1 MTKKIFKSILSVA
14 LVILLSSLVM
24 IIGVLYD
31 YFRGVQKN
39 QLRTE
44 LAFAAEGVE
53 VSGAAYLEGLNDD
66 SCRITLVGE
75 DGTVLYDSVESA
87 EKMGNHADREEIK
100 EAREYGT
107 GEASRYSST
116 LTEQTIYISKL
127 LSDGSVLRVS
137 VSHATVPALVFGMLQ
152 PLIVVLLL
160 AFILSSVLAHRLSE
174 KIVEPLSAIDLDKP
188 LENNTYDELA
198 PVLSHIEKQHRQI
211 ARQMYDLDRSRSEF
225 EAVTHNMKEGL
236 VLTSERGEIISINP
250 SAASF
255 FLGVKPDSAEFYEH
269 EKGCIGKDF
278 LTLDRSRE
286 THELIERAQA
296 NGEAESRVSRWGREY
311 QLNAS
316 RVLSD
321 GKFTGIVL
329 LIFDVTDK
337 VFAERNRR
345 EFTANVSH
353 ELKTP
358 LQSIM
363 GSAELIENGLVK
375 PEDMK
380 DFSDRIYKE
389 AARLLTLIEDIIR
402 LSQLDEN
409 VELAWENLDIAKMA
423 SDTAALLRDTAEKKN
438 VIINLDCE
446 PSEIYGVRQLYNE
459 IIYNLCEN
467 AIKYNKDGG
476 SVTVSVHPKNGGIE
490 LTVSDTGIG
499 IPPEHRSRVFERFYR
514 VDKSHSKATGGTGL
528 GLSIVKHAVQYLGGQ
543 IDLTSR
549 VGEGTKITVF
559 FPNKEWEL
567 FSPKQ

>member
-236 VLTSERGEIISINP
+236 VLTSEKGEIISINP

-438 VIINLDCE
+438 VKINLDCE
-446 PSEIYGVRQLYNE
+446 PTEIYGVRQLYSE

-559 FPNKEWEL
+559 FPNKEWE
-567 FSPKQ
+567 

>member
-14 LVILLSSLVM
+14 LVILLSSIVM

-53 VSGAAYLEGLNDD
+53 DSGVSYLEGLNDD

-236 VLTSERGEIISINP
+236 VLTSEKGEIISINP

-380 DFSDRIYKE
+380 EFSDRIYKE

-423 SDTAALLRDTAEKKN
+423 SDTAALLSDTAEKKN
-438 VIINLDCE
+438 VKINLDCE
-446 PSEIYGVRQLYNE
+446 PTEIYGVRQLYSE

-476 SVTVSVHPKNGGIE
+476 SVTVSTHPKNGGIE

-559 FPNKEWEL
+559 FPNKEWE
-567 FSPKQ
+567 

>member
-174 KIVEPLSAIDLDKP
+174 KIVEPLSAIALDKP

-236 VLTSERGEIISINP
+236 VLTSEKGEIISINP

-446 PSEIYGVRQLYNE
+446 PTEIYGVRQLYSE

-559 FPNKEWEL
+559 FPNKEWE
-567 FSPKQ
+567 

>member
-53 VSGAAYLEGLNDD
+53 VSGVSYLEGLNDD

-87 EKMGNHADREEIK
+87 DKMGNHADREEIK

-236 VLTSERGEIISINP
+236 VLTSEKGEIISINP

-286 THELIERAQA
+286 THELLERAQA

-438 VIINLDCE
+438 VKINFDCE
-446 PSEIYGVRQLYNE
+446 PTEIYGVRQLYSE

-476 SVTVSVHPKNGGIE
+476 SVTVSVHQKNGGIE

-559 FPNKEWEL
+559 FPNKEWE
-567 FSPKQ
+567 

>member
-446 PSEIYGVRQLYNE
+446 PTEIYGVRQLYSE

-476 SVTVSVHPKNGGIE
+476 SVTVSTHPKNGGIE

-559 FPNKEWEL
+559 FPNKEWE
-567 FSPKQ
+567 

>member
-53 VSGAAYLEGLNDD
+53 VSGVAYLEGLNDD

-87 EKMGNHADREEIK
+87 DKMGNHADREEIK

-127 LSDGSVLRVS
+127 LSNGSVLRVS

-236 VLTSERGEIISINP
+236 VLTSEKGEIISINP

-446 PSEIYGVRQLYNE
+446 PTEIYGVRQLYSE

-559 FPNKEWEL
+559 FPNKEWE
-567 FSPKQ
+567 

>member
-87 EKMGNHADREEIK
+87 DKMGNHADREEIK

-236 VLTSERGEIISINP
+236 VLTSEKGEIISINP

-380 DFSDRIYKE
+380 EFSDRIYKE

-438 VIINLDCE
+438 VKINLECE
-446 PSEIYGVRQLYNE
+446 PTEIYGVRQLYSE

-559 FPNKEWEL
+559 FPNKEWE
-567 FSPKQ
+567 

>member
-53 VSGAAYLEGLNDD
+53 DSGVSYLEGLNDD

-87 EKMGNHADREEIK
+87 DKMGNHADREEIK

-236 VLTSERGEIISINP
+236 VLTSEKGEIISINP

-438 VIINLDCE
+438 VKINLDCE
-446 PSEIYGVRQLYNE
+446 PTEIYGVRQLYSE

-559 FPNKEWEL
+559 FPNKEWE
-567 FSPKQ
+567 

>member
-53 VSGAAYLEGLNDD
+53 ESGVSYLEGLNDD

-236 VLTSERGEIISINP
+236 VLTSEKGEIISINP

-423 SDTAALLRDTAEKKN
+423 SDTAALLSDTAEKKN
-438 VIINLDCE
+438 VKINLDCE
-446 PSEIYGVRQLYNE
+446 PTEIYGVRQLYSE

-476 SVTVSVHPKNGGIE
+476 SVTVSTHPKNGGIE

-559 FPNKEWEL
+559 FPNKEWE
-567 FSPKQ
+567 

>member
-53 VSGAAYLEGLNDD
+53 DGGVSYLEGLNDD

-87 EKMGNHADREEIK
+87 DKMENHADREEIK

-236 VLTSERGEIISINP
+236 VLTSEKGEIISINP

-438 VIINLDCE
+438 VKINLDCE
-446 PSEIYGVRQLYNE
+446 PTEIYGVRQLYSE

-559 FPNKEWEL
+559 FPNKEWE
-567 FSPKQ
+567 

>member
-53 VSGAAYLEGLNDD
+53 DSGVSYLEGLNDD

-236 VLTSERGEIISINP
+236 VLTSEKGEIISINP

-438 VIINLDCE
+438 VKINLDCE
-446 PSEIYGVRQLYNE
+446 PTEIYGVRQLYSE

-559 FPNKEWEL
+559 FPNKEWE
-567 FSPKQ
+567 

>member
-53 VSGAAYLEGLNDD
+53 ESGVSYLEGLNDD

-87 EKMGNHADREEIK
+87 DKMGNHADREEIK

-236 VLTSERGEIISINP
+236 VLTSEKGEIISINP

-438 VIINLDCE
+438 VKINLDCE
-446 PSEIYGVRQLYNE
+446 PTEIYGVRQLYSE

-476 SVTVSVHPKNGGIE
+476 SVTVSVHQKNGGIE

-549 VGEGTKITVF
+549 VGECTKITVF
-559 FPNKEWEL
+559 FPNKEWE
-567 FSPKQ
+567 

>member
-87 EKMGNHADREEIK
+87 DKMENHADREEIK

-211 ARQMYDLDRSRSEF
+211 ARQIYDLDRSRSEF

-236 VLTSERGEIISINP
+236 VLTSEKGEIISINP

-446 PSEIYGVRQLYNE
+446 PTEIYGVRQLYSE

-476 SVTVSVHPKNGGIE
+476 SVTVSTHPKNGGIE

-559 FPNKEWEL
+559 FPNKEWE
-567 FSPKQ
+567 

>member
-66 SCRITLVGE
+66 SCRITLVGK

-87 EKMGNHADREEIK
+87 DKMGNHADREEIK

-236 VLTSERGEIISINP
+236 VLTSEKGEIISINP

-438 VIINLDCE
+438 VKINLDCE
-446 PSEIYGVRQLYNE
+446 PTEIYGVRQLYSE

-559 FPNKEWEL
+559 FPNKEWE
-567 FSPKQ
+567 

>member
-53 VSGAAYLEGLNDD
+53 DGGVSYLEGLNDD

-75 DGTVLYDSVESA
+75 DGIVLYDSVESA
-87 EKMGNHADREEIK
+87 DKMENHADREEIK

-236 VLTSERGEIISINP
+236 VLTSEKGEIISINP

-286 THELIERAQA
+286 THELLERAQA

-380 DFSDRIYKE
+380 EFSDRIYKE

-423 SDTAALLRDTAEKKN
+423 SDTAALLSDTAEKKN
-438 VIINLDCE
+438 VKINLNCE
-446 PSEIYGVRQLYNE
+446 PTEIYGVRQLYSE

-476 SVTVSVHPKNGGIE
+476 SVTVSVHQKNGGIE

-499 IPPEHRSRVFERFYR
+499 IPPEHRTRVFERFYR

-528 GLSIVKHAVQYLGGQ
+528 GLSIVKHAVQYLGGK

-559 FPNKEWEL
+559 FPNKEAE
-567 FSPKQ
+567 

>member
-53 VSGAAYLEGLNDD
+53 VSGVAYLEGLNDD

-236 VLTSERGEIISINP
+236 VLTSDTGVIISINP

-286 THELIERAQA
+286 THELLERAQA

-380 DFSDRIYKE
+380 EFSDRIYKE

-438 VIINLDCE
+438 VKINLDCE
-446 PSEIYGVRQLYNE
+446 PTEIYGVRQLYSE

-499 IPPEHRSRVFERFYR
+499 IPPEHQSRVFERFYR

-559 FPNKEWEL
+559 FPNKEWE
-567 FSPKQ
+567 

>member
-53 VSGAAYLEGLNDD
+53 DSGVSYLEGLNDD

-87 EKMGNHADREEIK
+87 DKMGNHADREEIK

-116 LTEQTIYISKL
+116 LTEQTIYIAKL

-236 VLTSERGEIISINP
+236 VLTSEKGEIISINP

-255 FLGVKPDSAEFYEH
+255 FLGVKPDSVEFYEH

-438 VIINLDCE
+438 VKINLDCE
-446 PSEIYGVRQLYNE
+446 PTEIYGVRQLYSE

-559 FPNKEWEL
+559 FPNKEWE
-567 FSPKQ
+567 

>member
-53 VSGAAYLEGLNDD
+53 ESGVSYLEGLNDD

-87 EKMGNHADREEIK
+87 DKMGNHADREEIK

-236 VLTSERGEIISINP
+236 VLTSEKGEIISINP

-380 DFSDRIYKE
+380 EFSDRIYKE

-423 SDTAALLRDTAEKKN
+423 SDTAALLSDTAEKKN
-438 VIINLDCE
+438 VKINLDCE
-446 PSEIYGVRQLYNE
+446 PTEIYGVRQLYSE

-559 FPNKEWEL
+559 FPNKEWE
-567 FSPKQ
+567 

>member
-87 EKMGNHADREEIK
+87 DKMGNHADREEIK

-236 VLTSERGEIISINP
+236 VLTSEKGEIISINP

-423 SDTAALLRDTAEKKN
+423 SDTAALLSDTAEKKN
-438 VIINLDCE
+438 VKINLDCE
-446 PSEIYGVRQLYNE
+446 PTEIYGVRQLYSE

-559 FPNKEWEL
+559 FPNKEWE
-567 FSPKQ
+567 

>member
-53 VSGAAYLEGLNDD
+53 ESGVAYLEGLNDD
-66 SCRITLVGE
+66 SCRTTLVGE
-75 DGTVLYDSVESA
+75 DGTVIYDSVESA
-87 EKMGNHADREEIK
+87 DKMENHADREEIK

-438 VIINLDCE
+438 VKINLDCE
-446 PSEIYGVRQLYNE
+446 PTEIYGVRQLYSE

-476 SVTVSVHPKNGGIE
+476 SVTVSTHPKNGGIE

-499 IPPEHRSRVFERFYR
+499 IPPEHQSRVFERFYR

-559 FPNKEWEL
+559 FPNKEWE
-567 FSPKQ
+567 

>member
-53 VSGAAYLEGLNDD
+53 DGGISYLEGLNDD

-87 EKMGNHADREEIK
+87 DKMGNHADREEIK
-100 EAREYGT
+100 EAREYGM

-236 VLTSERGEIISINP
+236 VLTSEKGEIISINP

-446 PSEIYGVRQLYNE
+446 PIEIYGVRQLYSE

-559 FPNKEWEL
+559 FPNKEWE
-567 FSPKQ
+567 

>member
-236 VLTSERGEIISINP
+236 VLTSEKGEIISINP

-380 DFSDRIYKE
+380 EFSDRIYKE

-438 VIINLDCE
+438 VKINFDCE
-446 PSEIYGVRQLYNE
+446 PTEIYGVRQLYSE

-476 SVTVSVHPKNGGIE
+476 SVTVSVHQKNGGIE

-559 FPNKEWEL
+559 FPNKEWE
-567 FSPKQ
+567 

>member
-53 VSGAAYLEGLNDD
+53 VSGVSYLEGLNDD

-236 VLTSERGEIISINP
+236 VLTSEKGEIISINP

-438 VIINLDCE
+438 VKINLDCE
-446 PSEIYGVRQLYNE
+446 PTEIYGVRQLYNE

-476 SVTVSVHPKNGGIE
+476 SVTVSTHPKNGGIE

-559 FPNKEWEL
+559 FPNKEWE
-567 FSPKQ
+567 

>member
-53 VSGAAYLEGLNDD
+53 VSGVAYLEGLNDD

-236 VLTSERGEIISINP
+236 VLTSEKGEIISINP

-380 DFSDRIYKE
+380 EFSDRIYKE

-423 SDTAALLRDTAEKKN
+423 SDTAALLSDTAEKKN
-438 VIINLDCE
+438 VKINLDCE
-446 PSEIYGVRQLYNE
+446 PTEIYGVRQLYSE

-476 SVTVSVHPKNGGIE
+476 SVTVSTHPKNGGIE

-559 FPNKEWEL
+559 FPNKEWE
-567 FSPKQ
+567 

>member
-53 VSGAAYLEGLNDD
+53 DSGVSYLEGLNDD

-116 LTEQTIYISKL
+116 LTEQTIYIAKL

-174 KIVEPLSAIDLDKP
+174 KIVEPLSAIALAKP

-438 VIINLDCE
+438 VKINLDCE
-446 PSEIYGVRQLYNE
+446 PTEIYGVRQLYSE

-476 SVTVSVHPKNGGIE
+476 SVTVSTHPKNGGIE

-499 IPPEHRSRVFERFYR
+499 IPPEHQSRVFERFYR

-559 FPNKEWEL
+559 FPNKEWE
-567 FSPKQ
+567 

>member
-87 EKMGNHADREEIK
+87 DKMGNHADREEIK

-236 VLTSERGEIISINP
+236 VLTSEKGEIISINP

-446 PSEIYGVRQLYNE
+446 PTEIYGVRQLYSE

-499 IPPEHRSRVFERFYR
+499 FPPEHRSRVFERFYR

-559 FPNKEWEL
+559 FPNKEWE
-567 FSPKQ
+567 

>member
-87 EKMGNHADREEIK
+87 EKMENHADREEIK

-236 VLTSERGEIISINP
+236 VLTSEKGEIISINP

-446 PSEIYGVRQLYNE
+446 PTEIYGVRQLYSE

-559 FPNKEWEL
+559 FPNKEWE
-567 FSPKQ
+567 

>member
-53 VSGAAYLEGLNDD
+53 ESGVAYLEGLNDD

-236 VLTSERGEIISINP
+236 VLTSEKGEIISINP

-446 PSEIYGVRQLYNE
+446 PIEIYGVRQLYSE

-476 SVTVSVHPKNGGIE
+476 SVTVSVHQKNGGIE

-559 FPNKEWEL
+559 FPNKEWE
-567 FSPKQ
+567 

>member
-53 VSGAAYLEGLNDD
+53 ESGVSYLEGLNDD

-100 EAREYGT
+100 EAREYGM

-236 VLTSERGEIISINP
+236 VLTSEKGEIISINP

-446 PSEIYGVRQLYNE
+446 PTEIYGVRQLYSE

-559 FPNKEWEL
+559 FPNKEWE
-567 FSPKQ
+567 

>member
-53 VSGAAYLEGLNDD
+53 DGGVSYLEGLNDD

-87 EKMGNHADREEIK
+87 DKMENHADREEIK

-236 VLTSERGEIISINP
+236 VLTSEKGEIISINP

-286 THELIERAQA
+286 THELLERAQA
-296 NGEAESRVSRWGREY
+296 NGEAETRVSRGGREY

-380 DFSDRIYKE
+380 EFSDRIYKE

-423 SDTAALLRDTAEKKN
+423 SDTAALLSDTAEKKN
-438 VIINLDCE
+438 VKINLDCE
-446 PSEIYGVRQLYNE
+446 PTEIYGVRQLYSE

-476 SVTVSVHPKNGGIE
+476 SVTVSVHQKNGGIE

-499 IPPEHRSRVFERFYR
+499 IPPEHQSRVFERFYR

-528 GLSIVKHAVQYLGGQ
+528 GLSIVKHAVQYLGGK

-559 FPNKEWEL
+559 FPNKEAE
-567 FSPKQ
+567 

>member
-53 VSGAAYLEGLNDD
+53 DSGVSYLEGLNDD

-87 EKMGNHADREEIK
+87 DKMENHADREEIK

-236 VLTSERGEIISINP
+236 VLTSEKGEIISINP

-446 PSEIYGVRQLYNE
+446 PTEIYGVRQLYSE

-559 FPNKEWEL
+559 FPNKEWE
-567 FSPKQ
+567 

>member
-53 VSGAAYLEGLNDD
+53 DSGVSYLEGLNDD

-236 VLTSERGEIISINP
+236 VLTSEKGEIISINP

-380 DFSDRIYKE
+380 EFSDRIYKE

-446 PSEIYGVRQLYNE
+446 PTEIYGVRQLYSE

-559 FPNKEWEL
+559 FPNKEWE
-567 FSPKQ
+567 

>member
-236 VLTSERGEIISINP
+236 VLTSEKGEIISINP

-380 DFSDRIYKE
+380 EFSDRIYKE

-438 VIINLDCE
+438 VKINLDCE
-446 PSEIYGVRQLYNE
+446 PTEIYGVRQLYSE

-559 FPNKEWEL
+559 FPNKEWE
-567 FSPKQ
+567 

>member
-236 VLTSERGEIISINP
+236 VLTSEKGEIISINP

-286 THELIERAQA
+286 THELLERAQA

-438 VIINLDCE
+438 VKINLDCE
-446 PSEIYGVRQLYNE
+446 PTEIYGVRQLYNE

-559 FPNKEWEL
+559 FPNKEWE
-567 FSPKQ
+567 

>member
-53 VSGAAYLEGLNDD
+53 DSGVSYLEGLNDD

-236 VLTSERGEIISINP
+236 VLTSEKGEIISINP

-446 PSEIYGVRQLYNE
+446 PTEIYGVRQLYSE

-476 SVTVSVHPKNGGIE
+476 SVTVSTHPKNGGIE

-559 FPNKEWEL
+559 FPNKEWE
-567 FSPKQ
+567 

>member
-53 VSGAAYLEGLNDD
+53 VSGVAYLEGLNDD

-236 VLTSERGEIISINP
+236 VLTSEKGEIISINP

-446 PSEIYGVRQLYNE
+446 PTEIYGVRQLYSE

-543 IDLTSR
+543 IDLTSH

-559 FPNKEWEL
+559 FPNKEWE
-567 FSPKQ
+567 

>member
-446 PSEIYGVRQLYNE
+446 PTEIYGVRQLYSE

-559 FPNKEWEL
+559 FPNKEWE
-567 FSPKQ
+567 

>member
-53 VSGAAYLEGLNDD
+53 DSGVSYLEGLNDD

-87 EKMGNHADREEIK
+87 DKMENHADREEIK

-236 VLTSERGEIISINP
+236 VLTSEKGEIISINP

-438 VIINLDCE
+438 VKINLDCE
-446 PSEIYGVRQLYNE
+446 PTEIYGVRQLYSE

-559 FPNKEWEL
+559 FPNKEWE
-567 FSPKQ
+567 

>member
-127 LSDGSVLRVS
+127 LSDGCVLRVS

-236 VLTSERGEIISINP
+236 VLTSEKGEIISINP

-380 DFSDRIYKE
+380 EFSDRIYKE

-438 VIINLDCE
+438 VKINFDCE
-446 PSEIYGVRQLYNE
+446 PTEIYGVRQLYSE

-559 FPNKEWEL
+559 FPNKEWE
-567 FSPKQ
+567 